1 MKSLSSQLII
11 TESAEILRNSVV
23 QLTDA
28 SISYHN
34 ILEDNHETAH
44 TVFYDGIISPP
55 IISVT
60 KRGIHKSE
68 IEKCEYKLISF
79 YDLAKEKLT
88 ESKKII
94 IDFGT
99 EDLLI
104 INNLIHSNKETLD
117 YFDSINFIT
126 ACTASPT
133 IFLKN
138 TDKIFENRILWAGT
152 NLVDKKITGQTFVS
166 IV

>member
-68 IEKCEYKLISF
+68 IEKCGYKLISF

-126 ACTASPT
+126 A
-133 IFLKN
+133 
-138 TDKIFENRILWAGT
+138 
-152 NLVDKKITGQTFVS
+152 
-166 IV
+166 